1 MSNVREFFQAFT
13 NAACLN
19 LHLNLAYGENTHHIV
34 EACFKAFARALDEAA
49 GLDPRI
55 SGVLSTKGKL

>member
-1 MSNVREFFQAFT
+1 
-13 NAACLN
+13 LN

-34 EACFKAFARALDEAA
+34 EGCFKAFARALDEAT
-49 GLDPRI
+49 GRDPRI